1 MSKHNVKD
9 VVDTTAKSAQEQIES
24 LKAQLEQLLT
34 DRINPALLEAA
45 ERADHAVANAR
56 ELRDVQVHNVETRVR
71 ARPLAA
77 ILISAVVGF
86 IAGRVS
92 K

>member
-1 MSKHNVKD
+1 MSNKNVKD
-9 VVDTTAKSAQEQIES
+9 SVEVAAKSAQEQLDS
-24 LKAQLEQLLT
+24 LKTQLEQLLH

-45 ERADHAVANAR
+45 DRADHAVANAR
-56 ELRDVQVHNVETRVR
+56 ELRDYQVHNVETRVR

-86 IAGRVS
+86 IAGRIS